1 MIVSDVHFAAQ
12 IVAAGEEPLFFD
24 DLGCLRDYLRQQPL
38 AGDAVAY
45 VADHRT
51 GAWVP
56 ARSALYTRLAR
67 GTTPMGGGM
76 IAHAGESS
84 RHEDPAATGGTA
96 LPASAVL
103 AARGD
108 KR

>member
-1 MIVSDVHFAAQ
+1 MVVSDVHFAAQ

-24 DLGCLRDYLRQQPL
+24 DLGCLRDYLRGQALP
-38 AGDAVAY
+38 AGGTAY

-67 GTTPMGGGM
+67 GTTPMDGRM
-76 IAHAGESS
+76 IAHADESS
-84 RHEDPAATGGTA
+84 RRADPAATGGTG
-96 LPASAVL
+96 LPASTVL
-103 AARGD
+103 PAQGETR
-108 KR
+108 